1 MLSYCQTIL
10 FPVGINL
17 FKVNNKNTRK
27 RREISPKLTKTL
39 PKNGRQQDLFHLDI
53 HSSSSEESDVSGSDA
68 DTDAEL

>member
-53 HSSSSEESDVSGSDA
+53 HSSSYEESDVSGSDA
-68 DTDAEL
+68 DTDAEF